1 MAMNLGD
8 LLGMI
13 RQDYLDTWQATAN
26 EATGSGGTMMIE
38 PSATAQAPSFGA
50 VLWHDLQLNGKA
62 TSVQSEGVF
71 AFDEQISFGWGDALP
86 GQAEPLHV
94 VVRPFAWD
102 AMPVALKL
110 PQGKALNLEPLGQ
123 WLEQW
128 SAEPEPDAVDETS
141 PFREVAHSLTQT
153 SPTSLHVDMGS
164 APLDAWQDLLEAL
177 LAAGATQAIFGGP
190 QG

>member
-8 LLGMI
+8 LLAMI
-13 RQDYLDTWQATAN
+13 RQDYLDTWQATAD
-26 EATGSGGTMMIE
+26 EATANTTTVTIE
-38 PSATAQAPSFGA
+38 PLGVQAPLLGA

-62 TSVQSEGVF
+62 VKVQSEGVF
-71 AFDEQISFGWGDALP
+71 AFDDQISFGWGDALP
-86 GQAEPLHV
+86 GQAEPLQV

-110 PQGKALNLEPLGQ
+110 PQGKALNLEPVAQ

-128 SAEPEPDAVDETS
+128 SAEPEPDAIDETS

-177 LAAGATQAIFGGP
+177 LAAGATQAIFGSP